1 MENCSLLLD
10 NCTDLFADLNG
21 TSYPELENGTL
32 YDSIAC
38 GEWEPAQHNL
48 FQLCNFC
55 FAAAFLVPRSYK
67 QGIIILRAL
76 LSAGFFVQAIWSGVH
91 ICSWD
96 IVVWS
101 AVLGTLNL
109 LHTLL
114 LFIRLIPPSLSPEL
128 TELYTRM
135 FSPLKVSRKHFKE
148 LTREASVLTLDP
160 GDAYAVEEV
169 TNADER
175 LSILLKGKLKVT
187 CDSIHL
193 HYISSYQFIDSPEWE
208 AGHVTSDE
216 LFQVT
221 ITAEEESMY
230 LCWPKLKL
238 ARVLRHRPSLK
249 IILSNLIGKDI
260 TQKLYWLNEAV
271 GLSGALGGKDSTP
284 TGCEHMRRV
293 MSRSLSADAVNTSTK
308 GHVKSQS
315 WRKQAGEKTDSLIFS
330 DNESSLLNL
339 TQHEWWQPVRAN
351 QFLETSPFPA
361 AIVTSNTL
369 LPATPSTPTKPRKP
383 REVKFEEV
391 KFEESKV

>member
-1 MENCSLLLD
+1 MENCSLSLD
-10 NCTDLFADLNG
+10 NCTDLF
-21 TSYPELENGTL
+21 LETNSTYESDTFL
-32 YDSIAC
+32 PQQIC

-48 FQLCNFC
+48 FQLSNLF

-76 LSAGFFVQAIWSGVH
+76 LSAGFFVQAVWSGVH
-91 ICSWD
+91 VCSGD
-96 IVVWS
+96 IVIW
-101 AVLGTLNL
+101 ATVLGFLNL
-109 LHTLL
+109 LHTVA
-114 LFIRLIPPSLSPEL
+114 LFVRLIPPSLSPEL

-148 LTREASVLTLDP
+148 LTKEASVLMLDP

-169 TNADER
+169 TNADDR

-221 ITAEEESMY
+221 ITAEEESLY

-238 ARVLRHRPSLK
+238 ARVLRHRPTLK

-271 GLSGALGGKDSTP
+271 GLSGALGGKDMTP
-284 TGCEHMRRV
+284 TGCEHFRRV

-308 GHVKSQS
+308 GHVKSLA
-315 WRKQAGEKTDSLIFS
+315 WRKQAGDKSDSLIFS
-330 DNESSLLNL
+330 DNESPLNL
-339 TQHEWWQPVRAN
+339 TQHEWWQPVVAN
-351 QFLETSPFPA
+351 QFLESSPFPS
-361 AIVTSNTL
+361 AIPPPINLMPVAPPTL
-369 LPATPSTPTKPRKP
+369 KRSSIKRP
-383 REVKFEEV
+383 REVKFEESNV
-391 KFEESKV
+391 